1 MDGAQAVTE
10 PEWAT
15 ADLMDAHA
23 GQLRPVLLPFRDYGG
38 VARFTGEIVTLRVDR
53 DWRPVLR
60 ELEQPGAGQVLVVD
74 GGGALDRAV
83 LGERLLGTAARN
95 AWAGVVIHGA
105 VRDTALTRAIPI
117 GLRALGTNPE
127 RGQSGATAE
136 RQVPVTFGDVTFV
149 PGERLWADADGMV
162 VGVVA

>member
-10 PEWAT
+10 PDWAT
-15 ADLMDAHA
+15 ADLMDAHP
-23 GQLRPVLLPFRDYGG
+23 GRLRAVLLPLHDHGG
-38 VARFTGEIVTLRVDR
+38 VTRFTGEIATLRVDR

-60 ELEQPGAGQVLVVD
+60 ELEQAGAGRVLVVD

-95 AWAGVVIHGA
+95 GWAGVVIHGA

-117 GLRALGTNPE
+117 GLRALGTTPE
-127 RGQSGATAE
+127 RGQSGAGTE
-136 RQVPVTFGDVTFV
+136 RQCVLEFGGARFT
-149 PGERLWADADGMV
+149 PGERLWADADGIV
-162 VGVVA
+162 VGSVA